1 MYFSGMETCNG
12 GGGGGGWAGAGVLH
26 VAWDVSASPRV
37 LIFFLSTPILAVLIG
52 VSSLAS

>member
-1 MYFSGMETCNG
+1 MYFSGMVTCN